1 MRPIHRG
8 GRSVGDVKGGA
19 SQPLHAFRSSK
30 AARFRQ
36 VYAIWSE
43 PTPVSRA
50 QLPGPGPAAV
60 HGPDGRPCAKAVQ
73 PASTAMRRP
82 VEERCARRG

>member
-19 SQPLHAFRSSK
+19 SQPLHALRSSK

-36 VYAIWSE
+36 VYDFNSSE
-43 PTPVSRA
+43 
-50 QLPGPGPAAV
+50 L
-60 HGPDGRPCAKAVQ
+60 KIEK
-73 PASTAMRRP
+73 
-82 VEERCARRG
+82 VESEDESKG